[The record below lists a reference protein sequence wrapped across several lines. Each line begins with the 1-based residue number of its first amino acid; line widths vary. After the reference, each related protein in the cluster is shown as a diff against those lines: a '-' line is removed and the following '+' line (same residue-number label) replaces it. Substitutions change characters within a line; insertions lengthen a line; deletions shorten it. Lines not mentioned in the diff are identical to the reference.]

1 MYQNKQRLT
10 MKTKLFLLAPLT
22 ILAPI
27 KPLVLL
33 AVTSIILDTCFG
45 IWRSWKK
52 GNKIRSRRL
61 SHTISKSLLYSG
73 AIVFIFFLEKF
84 VISDILGHFIAID
97 LVLTKMFTFFC
108 VATEL
113 KSVNESYES
122 VTGVDIWKKM
132 FEFFKR
138 SKETI
143 NELKE

>member
-1 MYQNKQRLT
+1 
-10 MKTKLFLLAPLT
+10 MKSKLLFLAPLT

-33 AVTSIILDTCFG
+33 AIASIILDTCFG

-73 AIVFIFFLEKF
+73 AIVFIFFLEKY
-84 VISDILGHFIAID
+84 VIADILGHFIAID
-97 LVLTKMFTFFC
+97 LIMTKMFTFFC

-113 KSVNESYES
+113 KSINESYES
-122 VTGVDIWKKM
+122 VTGVDLWKKM

-143 NELKE
+143 NDLKD

>member
-1 MYQNKQRLT
+1 MR
-10 MKTKLFLLAPLT
+10 TKLLFLAPLT

-33 AVTSIILDTCFG
+33 AIASIILDTCFG

-73 AIVFIFFLEKF
+73 AIVFIFFLEKY